1 MTRTQALLFVAG
13 AALTSSAMAQ
23 NAGMDQDRAY
33 QAELLADAGNR
44 SSLLAQAGNAG
55 WSSETGGFFIGDGTG
70 NNTLQIG
77 GDTEFRYNMSIRDD
91 ASVGDNED
99 FTQGFGTGFT
109 RLRFM
114 GNIWSKDFQYKIQL
128 TNDGQAGDSGFALED
143 AWGMYNFGNEFSL
156 GFGQAKVPLIWQDYG
171 IDVPFVLGVERAIA
185 TQVFAPGYTQ
195 GIWGTYAA
203 DMFRVT
209 GAISDGAAAAN
220 TPFNSSAES
229 DYAITARVDVKA
241 MGSDWNRFSDETSF
255 QSQTEMALRVGGGV
269 HFQDGGE
276 TGGTIDQQIFVYTL
290 DAQIE
295 GGGWNAFGAFYGS
308 TIDTGGATD
317 TDLFGGILQG
327 GIFVTDQV
335 ELFARWNA
343 IFFDSSAA
351 AGGAD
356 DDCHFAEAGVTYY
369 VSPESHAFK
378 VSFFGGYAFND
389 TTPLFGAGGLLE
401 GSTRSGFLGDTED
414 GEIVLGAEASIL
426 F

>member
-13 AALTSSAMAQ
+13 AALTSTAMAQ

-70 NNTLQIG
+70 NYTLQVG
-77 GDTEFRYNMSIRDD
+77 GDTSFRYNASIRDD
-91 ASVGDNED
+91 VSVGDNED
-99 FTQGFGTGFT
+99 FTNGFSTGFT

-128 TNDGQAGDSGFALED
+128 TNDGQTDGSGSFGLED
-143 AWGMYNFGNEFSL
+143 AWGKYSFGNEFSV
-156 GFGQAKVPLIWQDYG
+156 GFGQAELPLIWQDWG
-171 IDVPFVLGVERAIA
+171 VDVPFQLLADQAIA
-185 TQVFAPGYTQ
+185 TSIFSPGYSQ
-195 GIWGTYAA
+195 GVWFDYSA
-203 DMFRVT
+203 DMFRVV
-209 GAISDGAAAAN
+209 GAFSDGAATAN
-220 TPFNSSAES
+220 TTYNSAAEA
-229 DYAITARVDVKA
+229 DYALTLRVDVKA

-255 QSQTEMALRVGGGV
+255 QSQTETALRIGGAV
-269 HFQDGGE
+269 HWQSGGE
-276 TGGTIDQQIFVYTL
+276 TGGTIDQDILVYTL

-295 GGGWNAFGAFYGS
+295 GGGWNVFAAAYGS
-308 TIDTGGATD
+308 TVDSTAGDSDLWGGV
-317 TDLFGGILQG
+317 LQG

-343 IFFDSSAA
+343 IFFDSDSG
-351 AGGAD
+351 AGD
-356 DDCHFAEAGVTYY
+356 DDIHFAEAGVNYY

-378 VSFFGGYAFND
+378 VSGYAGYAFND
-389 TTPLFGAGGLLE
+389 TTSIFGAGGLLD
-401 GSTRSGFLGDTED
+401 GTTRAGFLGDSED
-414 GEIVLGAEASIL
+414 GEIVIGAEASVL

>member
-13 AALTSSAMAQ
+13 AALTSTAMAQ
-23 NAGMDQDRAY
+23 NAGVDKDRAY
-33 QAELLADAGNR
+33 AAELMADAGNR

-55 WSSETGGFFIGDGTG
+55 WSSETGSFFIGDGTG

-77 GDTEFRYNMSIRDD
+77 GDTEFRYNMSFRDD

-99 FTQGFGTGFT
+99 FTTGFSTGYT

-128 TNDGQAGDSGFALED
+128 TNDGQGGDSGFELQD
-143 AWGMYNFGNEFSL
+143 AWGQYSFGNEFSL
-156 GFGQAKVPLIWQDYG
+156 GFGQAKVPLVWQDWG

-195 GIWGTYAA
+195 GVWGTYAA
-203 DMFRVT
+203 DMFRVV
-209 GAISDGAAAAN
+209 AAFSDGAATAN
-220 TPFNSSAES
+220 TPFNSSAEA
-229 DYAITARVDVKA
+229 DYALSLRVDVKA

-308 TIDTGGATD
+308 NVDDSSTD
-317 TDLFGGILQG
+317 QDLFGGIIQG

-343 IFFDSSAA
+343 VFFDSSTAF
-351 AGGAD
+351 GGAD

-389 TTPLFGAGGLLE
+389 TTPLFGAGGLLD
-401 GSTRSGFLGDTED
+401 GSTRSGFLGDSED
-414 GEIVLGAEASIL
+414 GEIAIGAEASIL

>member
-1 MTRTQALLFVAG
+1 
-13 AALTSSAMAQ
+13 
-23 NAGMDQDRAY
+23 
-33 QAELLADAGNR
+33 
-44 SSLLAQAGNAG
+44 
-55 WSSETGGFFIGDGTG
+55 
-70 NNTLQIG
+70 
-77 GDTEFRYNMSIRDD
+77 
-91 ASVGDNED
+91 
-99 FTQGFGTGFT
+99 
-109 RLRFM
+109 
-114 GNIWSKDFQYKIQL
+114 
-128 TNDGQAGDSGFALED
+128 
-143 AWGMYNFGNEFSL
+143 
-156 GFGQAKVPLIWQDYG
+156 
-171 IDVPFVLGVERAIA
+171 
-185 TQVFAPGYTQ
+185 
-195 GIWGTYAA
+195 
-203 DMFRVT
+203 MFRVT

-308 TIDTGGATD
+308 TVDSGGATD

-343 IFFDSSAA
+343 VFFDSSAA

-378 VSFFGGYAFND
+378 VSFFAGYAFND

-401 GSTRSGFLGDTED
+401 GSTRSGFLGDSED
-414 GEIVLGAEASIL
+414 GEIAIGAEASIL